1 MSTLIGRLAA
11 RMAAPAAFSVALA
24 LAAVPAHPADLNQ
37 ADISRIT
44 AVTDALRSLEDDVSR
59 TMHDLP
65 PDDAEQIEAFSY
77 VELNLESAQERL
89 NSVFLLV
96 AVSMYMET
104 SSDEAQILNL
114 MSKQILPPSK
124 VFLRQKSDAIHSMA
138 VSHPG
143 NQQIAAFT
151 SRALALLRDRA
162 IPMLDELTRKIETP
176 PL

>member
-1 MSTLIGRLAA
+1 MRTIICRLAVPLA
-11 RMAAPAAFSVALA
+11 AAFCIGVALT
-24 LAAVPAHPADLNQ
+24 AVPALPADLDQ

-104 SSDEAQILNL
+104 SSDETQVLNL
-114 MSKQILPPSK
+114 MSKQMLPPSK
-124 VFLRQKSDAIHSMA
+124 TFLRQKSDAIASMA

-143 NQQIAAFT
+143 NREIA
-151 SRALALLRDRA
+151 
-162 IPMLDELTRKIETP
+162 
-176 PL
+176 